1 MVWGRSR
8 EHHTVLPASAYSFTF
23 FSQSSPRPHGSG
35 WHALSS
41 VSCDASLRIPSAGVS
56 VSSRC
61 ITMGRHL
68 SSAAVRCALL
78 GNTSGL
84 FSPRRDLLREMA
96 PPGRG
101 CVVWTVD
108 LVSAPSYP
116 RHPRHLPRPHHQ
128 SHTAHDTVELLA
140 RGHRRSS
147 CTCNIKNNSTPPR
160 HPVSSPVASRVS
172 ALLPPVGRDAVK
184 PSSVPDDVGAKCS
197 GSCGL
202 W

>member
-1 MVWGRSR
+1 MM
-8 EHHTVLPASAYSFTF
+8 P
-23 FSQSSPRPHGSG
+23 
-35 WHALSS
+35 SS
-41 VSCDASLRIPSAGVS
+41 VCDRLVQLAGSAARKLSVRTPAIQHQQQTQACLASFLPLPSA
-56 VSSRC
+56 
-61 ITMGRHL
+61 
-68 SSAAVRCALL
+68 
-78 GNTSGL
+78 
-84 FSPRRDLLREMA
+84 FFLREVA

-101 CVVWTVD
+101 CVVWTVG

-116 RHPRHLPRPHHQ
+116 RHLSRPHHQ
-128 SHTAHDTVELLA
+128 SHTAHDTVEPLA

-147 CTCNIKNNSTPPR
+147 CTHNIKNNSTPPR

-172 ALLPPVGRDAVK
+172 ALLPPVGGDAVK

>member
-1 MVWGRSR
+1 MRSA
-8 EHHTVLPASAYSFTF
+8 TT
-23 FSQSSPRPHGSG
+23 
-35 WHALSS
+35 
-41 VSCDASLRIPSAGVS
+41 SLRAAAHKQILFHVFAREDNGAKVLDGCRFHCRVCLQTTAPHLDLESHLRPS
-56 VSSRC
+56 
-61 ITMGRHL
+61 TRH
-68 SSAAVRCALL
+68 
-78 GNTSGL
+78 
-84 FSPRRDLLREMA
+84 FLREMA

-101 CVVWTVD
+101 CVVWTVG

-116 RHPRHLPRPHHQ
+116 RRLSRPHHQ

-172 ALLPPVGRDAVK
+172 ALLPPVGGDAVK

>member
-1 MVWGRSR
+1 MRETPPARTTVYRS
-8 EHHTVLPASAYSFTF
+8 HF
-23 FSQSSPRPHGSG
+23 
-35 WHALSS
+35 
-41 VSCDASLRIPSAGVS
+41 
-56 VSSRC
+56 
-61 ITMGRHL
+61 
-68 SSAAVRCALL
+68 
-78 GNTSGL
+78 
-84 FSPRRDLLREMA
+84 LREMA

-101 CVVWTVD
+101 CVVWTVG

-116 RHPRHLPRPHHQ
+116 RRLSRPHHQ

-172 ALLPPVGRDAVK
+172 ALLPPVGGDAVK

-197 GSCGL
+197 GPSFRNPNLRLNCADLRVTPRTGL
-202 W
+202 AGSHELVGGLELSGLFADPVTDREPIVHCRFEVQI

>member
-1 MVWGRSR
+1 MSTAAVTPFRSFVQ
-8 EHHTVLPASAYSFTF
+8 TPVF
-23 FSQSSPRPHGSG
+23 
-35 WHALSS
+35 S
-41 VSCDASLRIPSAGVS
+41 VSPS
-56 VSSRC
+56 SS
-61 ITMGRHL
+61 
-68 SSAAVRCALL
+68 S
-78 GNTSGL
+78 
-84 FSPRRDLLREMA
+84 FFLREMA

-101 CVVWTVD
+101 CVVWTVG

-116 RHPRHLPRPHHQ
+116 RRLSRPHHQ

-147 CTCNIKNNSTPPR
+147 CTCNIKKNSTPPR

-172 ALLPPVGRDAVK
+172 ALLPPVGGDAVK

>member
-1 MVWGRSR
+1 MSPPAGLALDLEVRRVTPCAQVRFRDPPGFRFGWYIPFRGKGRIYQSSPTR
-8 EHHTVLPASAYSFTF
+8 FMSNLLPY
-23 FSQSSPRPHGSG
+23 FSQSCLQLHV
-35 WHALSS
+35 LQ
-41 VSCDASLRIPSAGVS
+41 DL
-56 VSSRC
+56 
-61 ITMGRHL
+61 
-68 SSAAVRCALL
+68 
-78 GNTSGL
+78 
-84 FSPRRDLLREMA
+84 LLREMA
-96 PPGRG
+96 PPGGG
-101 CVVWTVD
+101 CVFWTVD

-172 ALLPPVGRDAVK
+172 ALLPPVGGDAVK